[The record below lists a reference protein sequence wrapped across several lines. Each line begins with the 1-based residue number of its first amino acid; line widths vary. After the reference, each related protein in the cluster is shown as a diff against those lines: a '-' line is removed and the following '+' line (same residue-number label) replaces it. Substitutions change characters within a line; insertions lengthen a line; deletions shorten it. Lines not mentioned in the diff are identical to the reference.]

1 MAPRVHHQPS
11 ALTRLR
17 PLALAIGLAATG
29 ASIPAAIAQDATYD
43 TLTVSGTA
51 ILSALQVSG
60 AATFDGAATFND
72 SLTVGGVNVAN
83 AISAN
88 ASDIST
94 NTSAI
99 STNTSDIST
108 NTSNISTNTSQIS
121 ALTGRVGDNETE
133 IANVKATASA
143 GWGISAEGGTEEN
156 VAPGGAVDFS
166 GDGNIE
172 VGRSGTDLTF
182 GLADDVEVAGSLS
195 VTGGPSIT
203 VDGIDAGGKAITNV
217 AAGNLT
223 ATSSDV
229 VIGSQIY
236 DLFIEE
242 GARGVR
248 YFRANSM
255 EPDSQ
260 ALGAE
265 SIAIGPNTVAEGG
278 SSLAAGD
285 GASITATG
293 EGAIALGQGASAGG
307 DPLGGAGAIAV
318 GRDSVAGANSAVA
331 LGDAA
336 QATAGNATAVGA
348 GAAASGDGSIAL
360 GDADATGSN
369 AFAAGTGAYAGS
381 PGGIALGTGAGVGTD
396 GSVAGD
402 KTHHIAIGTE
412 AGRNVV
418 GNQTTAIGYSAGS
431 DITGDHNVAV
441 GSHAGQ
447 NLQGDFNVAIGHEAN
462 RDAGVVE
469 RATAVGGQTQAGRN
483 GVSVG
488 YGATSEDSGVALGAN
503 TSADNLGVALGRNAT
518 AEGGSVALG
527 SGSAARSTDAAG
539 TGYLTGSDFTD
550 GTVVSVGNTNQSGV
564 RTTRRIVNVADGS
577 QDYDAVNVGQLKG
590 AQQSV
595 ANLVGGNVTLGAN
608 GSFEG
613 YVVELQDS
621 SGTSHQYATVAEAIN
636 AVSSGGINV
645 LPGDAVIYNPDGT
658 VTVAEGVVGTDA
670 VNVEQLNRVVAE
682 NGVKYFS
689 VNSSEP
695 ANRDNAE
702 ASGTDA
708 IAIGPATSADG
719 ASSLAAGHL
728 AHSAGD
734 ESVALGHRVEAL
746 GNDSTA
752 IGSESDAYGD
762 GGVAIG
768 LLAKSQGENSIVMG
782 TRAQADPKTTDATVD
797 NAVVIGTDAEAT
809 ADNGIAVG
817 ESALASE
824 VRAVAQGFDAHATA
838 DDAMAFGSNSRASG
852 TSAQASGTNAS
863 ASGTN
868 AQASGTDA
876 SASGLNAQ
884 ASGTDSIGYAT
895 DGIAMGT
902 GAVAGFSDPNGLD
915 PERNTA
921 GIAIGKQSL
930 ADEQHALALG
940 VEAQARAQSATAI
953 GDGAEATAAAQDGLA
968 VGSGA
973 RVTAQNASAFGQ
985 GAEAV
990 AGEALAMGSD
1000 ARAAAQGASAIGEGA
1015 HANHQGSVA
1024 LGSGAVTAA
1033 AVGTLNMTVDKNT
1046 YDFAGTSPV
1055 ATVSVGTAGAERT
1068 LTNVAAGRVSATST
1082 DAINGSQLYGTNQAV
1097 NALADNLDTA
1107 GGSVADVLGGNA
1119 AYDTNTH
1126 QVTMSDVGGTGED
1139 TVHEAIEYAAQGW
1152 DVSAQGGAEENVAP
1166 GGSVDFSSTDGNIA
1180 ISRTGTDLVFNLE
1193 DDIAVGGS
1201 VSVGSDT
1208 VIDGDSVTTNELS
1221 VGGGTFTVE
1230 DGNAIYNGSEVA
1242 NQADGLS
1249 FAGNTGGAIDKTL
1262 GDTTPLTVS
1271 GELAAGDASSGA
1283 NLRVDSDGNQLN
1295 LVMARNLTELD
1306 SVTTGDSV
1314 LNTGGLTVDDGAG
1327 SRTELGAGSLSVAGA
1342 GNNTIAIDG
1351 GAGDITGLTN
1361 TDLDGA
1367 DFAQAGRA
1375 ATEEQ
1380 LDLVNQTANAGW
1392 NLTGSGVDEVNIG
1405 PDGAVDFQG
1414 DGNISVAQNGVDD
1427 DGQIDITL
1435 NPDLNVDSVTAG
1447 NSTLDTDGLTVDD
1460 GAGNVTAVTASGTS
1474 VTDGTNSTEYGAD
1487 GMTIAGG
1494 PSVTSGGI
1502 DAGDLKITS
1511 VADGAINST
1520 SSDAINGSQLQA
1532 AGDSLASNVLG
1543 GNADYTGN
1551 DFSMS
1556 DVGGTGESTIDD
1568 AIRSANTAANAGWN
1582 VADAN
1587 GNSHNIG
1594 PNGKVTFEG
1603 DSNVTVTESGVDDDA
1618 KVQVALNDDI
1628 AVDSVTAGNSVLDT
1642 SGLSV
1647 DDGAGNV
1654 TKVTTAGTSVTDGAG
1669 NSTEYGADGMTIA
1682 GGPSV
1687 TSGGIDASD
1696 LKITSVADG
1705 DVNATS
1711 SDAIN
1716 GSQLQAAG
1724 DSLAS
1729 NVLGGNADYT
1739 GNDFTM
1745 SDVGGTGESTIDDA
1759 IRSANTTANA
1769 GWNVADTNGNSH
1781 NIGPNGKVTF
1791 DGDSNVTVTESGADD
1806 DAKVQVALNDD
1817 ITVDSVAADSVT
1829 TGNSTLDTEGLTV
1842 DDGAGNVTEVTTAGT
1857 SVTDGTNSTEY
1868 GADGM
1873 TIAGGPSVTS
1883 GGIDAAGNKIT
1894 NVADGAINSTSSDAI
1909 NGSQLQAAG
1918 DSLASNVLGGNAD
1931 YTGNDFTMSDV
1942 GGTGEDTID
1951 DAIRS
1956 ANTAATAGW
1965 DISAQ
1970 GSNPTNVGPGD
1981 SVDLSNSD
1989 GNIEVSKTATDNDVT
2004 FDLAANLTADSLTT
2018 GDSRLDTDGLTVD
2031 DGAGNVTEVT
2041 TAGTSVTDGTNSTEY
2056 GADGMTIAGGPSVT
2070 TSGIDA
2076 AGNKITN
2083 VADGDIN
2090 ASSGDAINGS
2100 QLQAAGD
2107 SLASNVLGGNA
2118 DYTGNDFAMSDVGG
2132 TGEDTIDDA
2141 IRSANTAATAG
2152 WNVADTNGNS
2162 HNIGPNGK
2170 VTFEGDSNVTVTES
2184 GVDDDAKVQ
2193 VALNDNITV
2202 DSVTTGDSRLDTDGL
2217 TVDDGA
2223 GNVTEVTTAGTSVT
2237 DGTNST
2243 EYGADGMTIAGG
2255 PSVTT
2260 SGIDAAGNKI
2270 TNVADGAINSTS
2282 SDAIN
2287 GSQLQAAGD
2296 SLASNVLGGDAAYT
2310 GNDFT
2315 MSDVGG
2321 TGEST
2326 IDDAIRSANTAATA
2340 GWNVADTNGNSHNI
2354 GPNGKVTFEGDSN
2367 VTVTESGVDDDAK
2380 VQVALNDDIA
2390 VDSVTTGDSTLD
2402 TDGLTV
2408 DDGAGNV
2415 TAVTASGTSVT
2426 DGTNSTEYGADGMT
2440 IAGGPSVTT
2449 SGINA
2454 GNQVVSNVANGV
2466 ADTDAVNV
2474 SQLTGLADTPLT
2486 FAGDSGTNVDRK
2498 LGETLNLMGGET
2510 DATALVDG
2518 NIGVVADGSDTLS
2531 IQLAEN
2537 IDLGETGSVTTG
2549 DSVLDTDGLVVN
2561 DNTANPTAT
2570 TTVEAGTITL
2580 AANPITGPANQ
2591 IVIDA
2596 NSGTIGGLT
2605 NTTFDPNSFTSGQAA
2620 TEDQLGQVYTV
2631 ANAGW
2636 HVSVDGEG
2644 VMADGSNN
2652 VGPDGVVDFTSD
2664 DNIVI
2669 DRTGTDLAFGLADS
2683 ITLGDG
2689 DSAITVDGENG
2700 LVSVGDTI
2708 VNGAGVTVGDDVSL
2722 DNGGLTID
2730 GGPSVT
2736 VGGIDAGGQVVTNV
2750 AAGEVSSTS
2759 TDAINGS
2766 QLYEVQQVA
2775 NAGWNLSGSGAD
2787 AVNIGPN
2794 GAVDFRGDSNITVS
2808 QAGVDQD
2815 GVIEVALNDAIT
2827 LGAGDTAVTVDGEN
2841 GLVSVG
2847 DTIMDGDG
2855 VSIGDS
2861 VSLDGSGLVIAG
2873 GPSVTIGGIDAGGLQ
2888 VTNVASGLGGQTLDQ
2903 ISGGDLMNAVN
2914 VGDLQQVAGE
2924 IGQDVAAAKTEV
2936 EAGSNITVSQ
2946 TTGDDGQTIYTVE
2959 TERDVDF
2966 DSINVGSVNI
2976 DKDNVD
2982 ENGNTIIAGVGRGEI
2997 SADSTDAVNGSQLH
3011 EVQEELG
3018 DINGALDGGMNF
3030 AADEGDDVNRTLG
3043 DTVAITGD
3051 DNITT
3056 QTTGDGVQVTLNNEL
3071 NVDSVTT
3078 GKTTVSDAGVTIA
3091 GGPSM
3096 TADGI
3101 DGGGKRIT
3109 NVAAG
3114 VDATDAVNV
3123 GQMQELNQRFAQ
3135 EIHNVHGRISDV
3147 ERNANAGTASAL
3159 AASTVPQAWLPGKSM
3174 VGVGAGTYEGES
3186 AISVGISR
3194 LSDNGRWVIQGKVTG
3209 DSQSNFGAGIGA
3221 GWHW

>member
-1 MAPRVHHQPS
+1 M
-11 ALTRLR
+11 
-17 PLALAIGLAATG
+17 AIGLLAVGAAVPTV
-29 ASIPAAIAQDATYD
+29 SAQDAAFD
-43 TLTVSGTA
+43 NLTVSGDA

-88 ASDIST
+88 ASAIST
-94 NTSAI
+94 NASDISANASAI

-108 NTSNISTNTSQIS
+108 NTSDISTNTSAISTNTSNISTNANNIS
-121 ALTGRVGDNETE
+121 ALDGRVT
-133 IANVKATASA
+133 AASA
-143 GWGISAEGGTEEN
+143 GWDISAEGGAEEN

-182 GLADDVEVAGSLS
+182 GLADEVEVAGSLS

-203 VDGIDAGGKAITNV
+203 AAGIDAGGKAITNV

-242 GARGVR
+242 GAGGVR
-248 YFRANSM
+248 YFRALSAQ
-255 EPDSQ
+255 PDSQ

-265 SIAIGPNTVAEGG
+265 SIAIGPNSVAAGD

-331 LGDAA
+331 LGVAA

-348 GAAASGDGSIAL
+348 GAAASGGGSIAL
-360 GDADATGSN
+360 GKADATGSN

-396 GSVAGD
+396 GTSGGD
-402 KTHHIAIGTE
+402 RTHHIAIGTE

-462 RDAGVVE
+462 RNAGVVE

-550 GTVVSVGNTNQSGV
+550 GTVVSVGNTNPSGV

-577 QDYDAVNVGQLKG
+577 QAYDAVNVGQLKG

-636 AVSSGGINV
+636 AVSSGSINV

-746 GNDSTA
+746 GNESTA

-768 LLAKSQGENSIVMG
+768 LQAKSQGENSIVMG

-809 ADNGIAVG
+809 ADNGIAIG

-868 AQASGTDA
+868 AQASGTNA

-902 GAVAGFSDPNGLD
+902 GAVAGINDPFNQE
-915 PERNTA
+915 PERNAA

-940 VEAQARAQSATAI
+940 VEAEARAASSTAI
-953 GDGAEATAAAQDGLA
+953 GDGAEATATAQDGLA

-973 RVTAQNASAFGQ
+973 RVTAQNAAAFGQ
-985 GAEAV
+985 SAEAV
-990 AGEALAMGSD
+990 AGEALAMGSA
-1000 ARAAAQGASAIGEGA
+1000 ARAAAQGATAIGEGA
-1015 HANHQGSVA
+1015 QANHQGSVA
-1024 LGSGAVTAA
+1024 LGSGAVTAE
-1033 AVGTLNMTVDKNT
+1033 AVGTSSMTVDKNT
-1046 YDFAGTSPV
+1046 YDFAGISPV

-1107 GGSVADVLGGNA
+1107 GDSVAGVLGGNA
-1119 AYDTNTH
+1119 AYDPDTH
-1126 QVTMSDVGGTGED
+1126 QVTMSNVGGTGQG
-1139 TVHEAIEYAAQGW
+1139 TVDEAIEYAAQGW
-1152 DVSAQGGAEENVAP
+1152 NVTANNESSANIAP
-1166 GGSVDFSSTDGNIA
+1166 GGAVDFSSTDGNIA
-1180 ISRTGTDLVFNLE
+1180 INRTGTNLTFDLD
-1193 DDIAVGGS
+1193 DDIEIGNRVTVGG
-1201 VSVGSDT
+1201 T
-1208 VIDGDSVTTNELS
+1208 VIDGDSVTTNNLT
-1221 VGGGTFTVE
+1221 VGGDTFVVAGDTVTY
-1230 DGNAIYNGSEVA
+1230 DGNEIAT
-1242 NQADGLS
+1242 QADGLS
-1249 FAGNTGGAIDKTL
+1249 FAGDTGGAINKTL

-1306 SVTTGDSV
+1306 SVTTGNSV

-1327 SRTELGAGSLSVAGA
+1327 NITEVGADGLTIAGGPSVTTSGIDAGDLKITGVADGSVNGTSSDAINGSQLFGVADSVGDVIGGNAVVNADGSVTTSDIGNTGEDNVHDAIDVVNTAANAGWNATDAAGSAANIGPNGEVRFEGDSNISVAQTGADDAGVIAVALNENVDLGDTGSVTTGDSVLDTDGLTVDDGTGNRTDLGAGSLSVAGA
-1342 GNNTIAIDG
+1342 GTTIAIDG

-1405 PDGAVDFQG
+1405 PDGVVDFQG
-1414 DGNISVAQNGVDD
+1414 DGNISVAQTGADD

-1447 NSTLDTDGLTVDD
+1447 DSVLDTDGL
-1460 GAGNVTAVTASGTS
+1460 AVT
-1474 VTDGTNSTEYGAD
+1474 
-1487 GMTIAGG
+1487 
-1494 PSVTSGGI
+1494 
-1502 DAGDLKITS
+1502 
-1511 VADGAINST
+1511 
-1520 SSDAINGSQLQA
+1520 
-1532 AGDSLASNVLG
+1532 
-1543 GNADYTGN
+1543 
-1551 DFSMS
+1551 
-1556 DVGGTGESTIDD
+1556 
-1568 AIRSANTAANAGWN
+1568 
-1582 VADAN
+1582 
-1587 GNSHNIG
+1587 
-1594 PNGKVTFEG
+1594 
-1603 DSNVTVTESGVDDDA
+1603 
-1618 KVQVALNDDI
+1618 
-1628 AVDSVTAGNSVLDT
+1628 
-1642 SGLSV
+1642 
-1647 DDGAGNV
+1647 
-1654 TKVTTAGTSVTDGAG
+1654 
-1669 NSTEYGADGMTIA
+1669 
-1682 GGPSV
+1682 
-1687 TSGGIDASD
+1687 
-1696 LKITSVADG
+1696 
-1705 DVNATS
+1705 
-1711 SDAIN
+1711 
-1716 GSQLQAAG
+1716 
-1724 DSLAS
+1724 
-1729 NVLGGNADYT
+1729 
-1739 GNDFTM
+1739 
-1745 SDVGGTGESTIDDA
+1745 
-1759 IRSANTTANA
+1759 
-1769 GWNVADTNGNSH
+1769 DTNGNQT
-1781 NIGPNGKVTF
+1781 ITGATGT
-1791 DGDSNVTVTESGADD
+1791 TVT
-1806 DAKVQVALNDD
+1806 
-1817 ITVDSVAADSVT
+1817 
-1829 TGNSTLDTEGLTV
+1829 
-1842 DDGAGNVTEVTTAGT
+1842 
-1857 SVTDGTNSTEY
+1857 
-1868 GADGM
+1868 
-1873 TIAGGPSVTS
+1873 
-1883 GGIDAAGNKIT
+1883 DAAGNET
-1894 NVADGAINSTSSDAI
+1894 VVDAS
-1909 NGSQLQAAG
+1909 GVTVGDDVTLG
-1918 DSLASNVLGGNAD
+1918 DS
-1931 YTGNDFTMSDV
+1931 
-1942 GGTGEDTID
+1942 
-1951 DAIRS
+1951 
-1956 ANTAATAGW
+1956 
-1965 DISAQ
+1965 
-1970 GSNPTNVGPGD
+1970 
-1981 SVDLSNSD
+1981 
-1989 GNIEVSKTATDNDVT
+1989 
-2004 FDLAANLTADSLTT
+2004 
-2018 GDSRLDTDGLTVD
+2018 GLV
-2031 DGAGNVTEVT
+2031 
-2041 TAGTSVTDGTNSTEY
+2041 
-2056 GADGMTIAGGPSVT
+2056 IAGGPSVT
-2070 TSGIDA
+2070 TGGID
-2076 AGNKITN
+2076 
-2083 VADGDIN
+2083 
-2090 ASSGDAINGS
+2090 
-2100 QLQAAGD
+2100 
-2107 SLASNVLGGNA
+2107 
-2118 DYTGNDFAMSDVGG
+2118 
-2132 TGEDTIDDA
+2132 
-2141 IRSANTAATAG
+2141 
-2152 WNVADTNGNS
+2152 
-2162 HNIGPNGK
+2162 
-2170 VTFEGDSNVTVTES
+2170 
-2184 GVDDDAKVQ
+2184 
-2193 VALNDNITV
+2193 
-2202 DSVTTGDSRLDTDGL
+2202 
-2217 TVDDGA
+2217 
-2223 GNVTEVTTAGTSVT
+2223 
-2237 DGTNST
+2237 
-2243 EYGADGMTIAGG
+2243 
-2255 PSVTT
+2255 
-2260 SGIDAAGNKI
+2260 
-2270 TNVADGAINSTS
+2270 
-2282 SDAIN
+2282 
-2287 GSQLQAAGD
+2287 
-2296 SLASNVLGGDAAYT
+2296 
-2310 GNDFT
+2310 
-2315 MSDVGG
+2315 
-2321 TGEST
+2321 
-2326 IDDAIRSANTAATA
+2326 
-2340 GWNVADTNGNSHNI
+2340 
-2354 GPNGKVTFEGDSN
+2354 
-2367 VTVTESGVDDDAK
+2367 
-2380 VQVALNDDIA
+2380 
-2390 VDSVTTGDSTLD
+2390 
-2402 TDGLTV
+2402 
-2408 DDGAGNV
+2408 
-2415 TAVTASGTSVT
+2415 
-2426 DGTNSTEYGADGMT
+2426 
-2440 IAGGPSVTT
+2440 
-2449 SGINA
+2449 A

-2474 SQLTGLADTPLT
+2474 SQLTGLAETPLT

-2498 LGETLNLMGGET
+2498 LGETVNLVGGET

-2549 DSVLDTDGLVVN
+2549 DTVMNDDGVSVNDGAGNTTDVGAGTISVAGAGNTIAIDGGAGDISGLTNTDLDGADFAQVGRAATEEQLDLVNQTANAGWNATDAAGNAANIGPDGEVRFEGDSNISVAQTGADDAGVIAVALNEDIDLGETGSVTTGDTVMNDGGVSVDDGAGNTTDVGAGTINVAGGGNTIAIDGGAGDITGLTNTDLDGTDFAQAGRAATEEQLNLVNQTANAGWNLSGSGANQVNIGPNGAVDFQGDGNISVAQTGADDAGVIAVALNENLDLGETGSVTTGDTVVNDAGVSVDDGAGNTTDVGAGTINVAGGGNTITLDGGAGDITGLTNTDLDGADFAQAGRAATEEQLNLVNQTANAGWNLSGSGANQVNIGPNGAVDFQGDGNISVAQRGADDDGQIDITLNRDLDVDSVTAGEASLDTAGLVVN

-2689 DSAITVDGENG
+2689 DTAITVDGENG

-2708 VNGAGVTVGDDVSL
+2708 VSGAGVTVGDDVSL
-2722 DNGGLTID
+2722 DDGGLTID

-2808 QAGVDQD
+2808 QTGMDQS
-2815 GVIEVALNDAIT
+2815 GVIEVELNDAII

-2847 DTIMDGDG
+2847 DTVMDGDG

-2903 ISGGDLMNAVN
+2903 ISGSDLMNAVN